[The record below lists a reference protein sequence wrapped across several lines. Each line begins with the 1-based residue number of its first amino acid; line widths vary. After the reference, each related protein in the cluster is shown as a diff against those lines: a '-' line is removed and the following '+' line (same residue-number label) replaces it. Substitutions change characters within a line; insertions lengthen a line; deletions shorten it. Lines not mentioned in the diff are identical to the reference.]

1 VTELPAYAT
10 NAIRCLD
17 VRAGERVQVICDEEA
32 LEPARNALA
41 AAAAAG
47 ASATLTLLPDA
58 CRPFLHTPPWIVESV
73 AATDVLLLWLGRDY
87 PEETRRRLWD
97 RVFGSQCR
105 AAFGSNMDASV
116 FEHEMSADY
125 GELAARCRS
134 FADALAGA
142 SRIRVTAPSGTDLE
156 VSIEGRSWVLDDGR
170 LTEPGQFG
178 NLPAGEIFI
187 APVEDSANGVLVVD
201 AAIAAIGRGLVDEP
215 VRIQFRDGRV
225 TEVSGGRAADV
236 FRELI
241 TAPGADVIAELGI
254 GTNEKARMQGSVIT
268 DEKVLG
274 SAHVAVGNNTG
285 SYGGVNESDVHCDG
299 CFRDATIEADG
310 RVVID
315 RGRLV
320 GSAA

>member
-1 VTELPAYAT
+1 MTELPAYAT

-17 VRAGERVQVICDEEA
+17 VREGERVQVICDEEA
-32 LEPARNALA
+32 FEPSRNALE

-47 ASATLTLLPDA
+47 ASATLTLLPDV

-73 AATDVLLLWLGRDY
+73 NATDVLLLWLGRDY

-97 RVFGSQCR
+97 RVHQSQCR

-125 GELAARCRS
+125 AGLAVRCRQ
-134 FADALAGA
+134 FADALAG
-142 SRIRVTAPSGTDLE
+142 SRRIRVTAPSGTDLE
-156 VSIEGRSWVLDDGR
+156 LSVEGRDWILDDGR
-170 LTEPGQFG
+170 LTQPGEFG

-187 APVEDSANGVLVVD
+187 APLEDSANGVLVVD

-215 VRIQFRDGRV
+215 VRIEFKAGRV
-225 TEVSGGRAADV
+225 VDVQGGHAADV
-236 FRELI
+236 FRRLI
-241 TAPGADVIAELGI
+241 TAPGAGVIAELGI
-254 GTNEKARMQGSVIT
+254 GTNEKARMQGNVIT

-310 RVVID
+310 VIVID
-315 RGRLV
+315 RGQLV
-320 GSAA
+320 GAAA